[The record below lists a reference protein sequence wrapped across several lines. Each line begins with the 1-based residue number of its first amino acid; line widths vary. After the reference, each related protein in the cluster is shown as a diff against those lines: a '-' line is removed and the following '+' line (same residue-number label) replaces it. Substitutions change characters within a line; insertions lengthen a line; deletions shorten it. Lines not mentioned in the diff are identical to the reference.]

1 VVLQHVQRLAHVAGL
16 NADVTDT
23 TIRKRMIVWRDVCIC
38 DDMDVG
44 IGGLYPG
51 RCCGVV
57 YTHEAKVT
65 QQINGL

>member
-1 VVLQHVQRLAHVAGL
+1 
-16 NADVTDT
+16 
-23 TIRKRMIVWRDVCIC
+23 MIVWRDVCIC

-57 YTHEAKVT
+57 HTHEAKVT